1 MKINTQLLRGAI
13 YSKFKSQNQFTKA
26 IGWSQNKIGRI
37 LKGEMIPNIEDC
49 NAIMK
54 VLSLSVEEYINIFLP
69 SISPIG
75 DEKEGVK

>member
-13 YSKFKSQNQFTKA
+13 YSKFKSQNEFTKT

-37 LKGEMIPNIEDC
+37 LKGEMIPNIVDC

-54 VLSLSVEEYINIFLP
+54 VLSLSKEEYFDIFLP
-69 SISPIG
+69 SASPNG
-75 DEKEGVK
+75 DKREGVK

>member
-13 YSKFKSQNQFTKA
+13 YSKFKSQNEFTKS

-54 VLSLSVEEYINIFLP
+54 VLALSMEEYISIFLP
-69 SISPIG
+69 SISPNG
-75 DEKEGVK
+75 DKMEGAK

>member
-13 YSKFKSQNQFTKA
+13 YSKFKSQNEFTKT

-49 NAIMK
+49 NAIVN
-54 VLSLSVEEYINIFLP
+54 VLSLSIEEYIDIFLP
-69 SISPIG
+69 SLSPNG
-75 DEKEGVK
+75 DKKEGVK